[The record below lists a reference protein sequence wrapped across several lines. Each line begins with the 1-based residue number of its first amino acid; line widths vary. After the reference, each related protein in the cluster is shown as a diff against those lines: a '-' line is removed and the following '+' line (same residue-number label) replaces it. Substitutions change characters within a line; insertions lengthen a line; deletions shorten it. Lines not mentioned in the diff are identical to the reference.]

1 MKLKLLH
8 KTVLN
13 TICFD
18 MKTKAVD
25 GRIVTL
31 DLQRK
36 YIKDRVRKR
45 TVYYACREISS
56 QEVKHGKYE
65 NLKNVI
71 VTFLLTEAS
80 LKHTSDDSCIV
91 LKNNVT
97 NELYTSILTIHEVNI
112 KHIDD
117 KNAEELQILKRF
129 FEIENQ
135 SDFDKFSHD
144 YGNTDYGKLLL
155 NSYIETI
162 REDTLLDS
170 LEKEDKYMIRLTDEE
185 RLQERE
191 EGRQEGIEQ
200 GKKQGME
207 QGRKQGMEQ
216 GRKQGMEQGE
226 KNKAL
231 EIALNLLSRNMP
243 LFDISQIT
251 GLSEKE
257 IQQLKSSI

>member
-1 MKLKLLH
+1 
-8 KTVLN
+8 
-13 TICFD
+13 

-71 VTFLLTEAS
+71 ITFLLTEAS

-97 NELYTSILTIHEVNI
+97 NELYTNILTIHEVNI

-117 KNAEELQILKRF
+117 KNAEELQILKQF
-129 FEIENQ
+129 FEIE
-135 SDFDKFSHD
+135 
-144 YGNTDYGKLLL
+144 
-155 NSYIETI
+155 II
-162 REDTLLDS
+162 RTVSKCL
-170 LEKEDKYMIRLTDEE
+170 
-185 RLQERE
+185 
-191 EGRQEGIEQ
+191 
-200 GKKQGME
+200 
-207 QGRKQGMEQ
+207 
-216 GRKQGMEQGE
+216 
-226 KNKAL
+226 
-231 EIALNLLSRNMP
+231 
-243 LFDISQIT
+243 
-251 GLSEKE
+251 
-257 IQQLKSSI
+257 